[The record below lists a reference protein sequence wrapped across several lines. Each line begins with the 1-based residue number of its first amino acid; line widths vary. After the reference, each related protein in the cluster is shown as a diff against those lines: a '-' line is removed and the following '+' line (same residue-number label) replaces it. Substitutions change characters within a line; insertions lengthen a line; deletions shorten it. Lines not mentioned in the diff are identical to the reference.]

1 MPLKRRAPDTP
12 LRLGGRALLVPR
24 ALQHAPAGAVELAP
38 DRRSALRE
46 RAHVAALLAPR
57 AHDLTIEARELELQ
71 ALHLEHR
78 RILLL
83 APGLDDQLG
92 EQRLEL
98 GIGLELGALSHGLA
112 GRSALHRVAQVAPAQ
127 EPRCA
132 AQPLTREAILEVQL
146 R

>member
-1 MPLKRRAPDTP
+1 ELSNVCSPDETLEPKRPDAMPLKRRAPDTP
-12 LRLGGRALLVPR
+12 ALRLGGRALLVPR
-24 ALQHAPAGAVELAP
+24 ALQHALVGAVELAP
-38 DRRSALRE
+38 DGRSALRE
-46 RAHVAALLAPR
+46 SAHVAALLAPR

-98 GIGLELGALSHGLA
+98 GIRLELGALGHGLA
-112 GRSALHRVAQVAPAQ
+112 GRSALPRVAQVAPAQ
-127 EPRCA
+127 
-132 AQPLTREAILEVQL
+132 
-146 R
+146 